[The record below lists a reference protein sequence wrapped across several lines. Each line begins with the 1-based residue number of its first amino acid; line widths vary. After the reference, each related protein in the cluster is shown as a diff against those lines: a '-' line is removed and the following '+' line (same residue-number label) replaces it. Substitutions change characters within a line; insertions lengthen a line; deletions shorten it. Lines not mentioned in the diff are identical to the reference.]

1 MCLDGIIHPT
11 GRYGKETLQLLL
23 GFRHTGMMPEQ
34 TSLAQKWL
42 QVRAAAASQP
52 RLHPLD
58 MVKTP
63 DTQVTGFTA
72 MRSRGLVPLQ

>member
-1 MCLDGIIHPT
+1 MDGITHPT
-11 GRYGKETLQLLL
+11 GRYGKETLESLL

-34 TSLAQKWL
+34 TSLTQKWL
-42 QVRAAAASQP
+42 QVKAAAASQP

-58 MVKTP
+58 TVKTP
-63 DTQVTGFTA
+63 DTQVTAFTA